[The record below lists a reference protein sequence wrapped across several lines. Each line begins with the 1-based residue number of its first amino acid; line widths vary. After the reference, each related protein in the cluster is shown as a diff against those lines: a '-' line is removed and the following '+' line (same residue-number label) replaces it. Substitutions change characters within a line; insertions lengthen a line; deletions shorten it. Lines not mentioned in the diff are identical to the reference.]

1 MKILFSQHGLITA
14 LNCIRR
20 FVLLK
25 CHPAHQRYNDM
36 AAVSI
41 ELAREYLRLL
51 EGEDDTILSFLID
64 AAEAELKESGVVI
77 EDNESFLSMY
87 RLAVLLHVSMH
98 YENRS
103 AAVNVEKLSV
113 SYNNLLLKLK
123 KMG

>member
-1 MKILFSQHGLITA
+1 
-14 LNCIRR
+14 
-20 FVLLK
+20 
-25 CHPAHQRYNDM
+25 M
-36 AAVSI
+36 ATVSI

-77 EDNESFLSMY
+77 EYNESFLSMY
-87 RLAVLLHVSMH
+87 QLAVLLHVSMH

-123 KMG
+123 KWGESVEI

>member
-1 MKILFSQHGLITA
+1 
-14 LNCIRR
+14 
-20 FVLLK
+20 
-25 CHPAHQRYNDM
+25 M
-36 AAVSI
+36 ATVSI

-77 EDNESFLSMY
+77 EYNESFLSMY
-87 RLAVLLHVSMH
+87 RLEVLLHVSMH

-123 KMG
+123 KWGESVEI

>member
-1 MKILFSQHGLITA
+1 
-14 LNCIRR
+14 
-20 FVLLK
+20 
-25 CHPAHQRYNDM
+25 M
-36 AAVSI
+36 ATVSI

-64 AAEAELKESGVVI
+64 AAEAKLKESGVVI
-77 EDNESFLSMY
+77 EYNESFLSMY

-123 KMG
+123 KWGESVEI